1 MHWNNWDNIVLWI
14 MKDHIPESMLDQG
27 KLLMVKHQSEGEKQR
42 ENMAKATEQKH
53 RNYLQRILYIFSDC
67 LDFWMVLLQH

>member
-1 MHWNNWDNIVLWI
+1 

-27 KLLMVKHQSEGEKQR
+27 KLLMVKHQPEGEKQR
-42 ENMAKATEQKH
+42 ANMAKATEQKH

-67 LDFWMVLLQH
+67 LDF